1 MKTLILFTVLLLP
14 VVSIGL
20 RSDYNLN
27 ELSNS
32 MNISTLYS
40 SPDSDIS
47 TSSGDKS
54 KGKINSVSETITMS
68 PIKRKSSTHH
78 RRDWPARFRFLT

>member
-40 SPDSDIS
+40 SPYSDIS

-54 KGKINSVSETITMS
+54 KGKVNSVSETITMS
-68 PIKRKSSTHH
+68 PIKRKSSTTTTL
-78 RRDWPARFRFLT
+78 WCLTLPHS